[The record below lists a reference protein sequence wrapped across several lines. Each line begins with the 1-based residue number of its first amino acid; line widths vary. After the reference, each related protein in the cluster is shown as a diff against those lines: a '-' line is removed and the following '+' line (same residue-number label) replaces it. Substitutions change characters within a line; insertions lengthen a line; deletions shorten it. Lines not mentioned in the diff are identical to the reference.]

1 MKKLMQAFLVFGL
14 VLAASSTAAPAAE
27 KLKIA
32 TEGAYPPFNYID
44 DAGKLAGFDV
54 DLAKAVCERIGA
66 DCEFVQVAWD
76 DLIPGLLDRK
86 YDVISASMSITEE
99 RQNKVAF
106 TIPCYSNMLAFVG
119 QKGTP
124 ITIDKSGLAGKS
136 VGVQRGTI
144 AQEYLAST
152 YSGVVTER
160 AFDTQEE
167 ANAELAAGKVELV
180 ISDYLP
186 SYAWLQ
192 KEEGKGFSF
201 VGEFIDINDRIGMA
215 LRKEDNELRE
225 RMDQALIQM
234 LEDGTYQQLNAKYF
248 PFSIYF

>member
-1 MKKLMQAFLVFGL
+1 MKKLVHAALAFGL
-14 VLAASSTAAPAAE
+14 LLAAPSVAPHSAE

-32 TEGAYPPFNYID
+32 TEGAYPPFNYLD
-44 DAGKLAGFDV
+44 DSGKLVGFDL
-54 DLAKAVCERIGA
+54 DLARAVCERIGA
-66 DCEFVQVAWD
+66 ECEFVQVAWD
-76 DLIPGLLDRK
+76 DLIPGLLERK
-86 YDVISASMSITEE
+86 YDVIAASMSITEE
-99 RQNKVAF
+99 RQKQVAF

-119 QKGTP
+119 KKGAA
-124 ITIDKSGLAGKS
+124 ITIDKVGLAGKS
-136 VGVQRGTI
+136 VGVQRSTI
-144 AQEYLAST
+144 AQEYLASA
-152 YSGVVTER
+152 YSGVATER
-160 AFDTQEE
+160 AYDTQDA
-167 ANAELAAGKVELV
+167 ANADLAAGKIDLV

-192 KEEGKGFSF
+192 TDSGKDFAF

-215 LRKEDNELRE
+215 LRKDEDELRE

>member
-1 MKKLMQAFLVFGL
+1 MKKLIKATFAIGVF
-14 VLAASSTAAPAAE
+14 LAASSIAAHAAE
-27 KLKIA
+27 KVRVA
-32 TEGAYPPFNYID
+32 TEGAYPPFNYTD
-44 DAGKLAGFDV
+44 DSGKLVGFDI
-54 DLAKAVCERIGA
+54 DLAMAVCERIGA
-66 DCEFVQVAWD
+66 ECEFVQVAWD
-76 DLIPGLLDRK
+76 DLIPGLLERK
-86 YDVISASMSITEE
+86 YDVIAASMSITEE
-99 RQNKVAF
+99 RQKQVAF

-119 QKGTP
+119 KKGTA
-124 ITIDKSGLAGKS
+124 ITIDKTGLAGKS

-144 AQEYLAST
+144 AQEYLTST

-167 ANAELAAGKVELV
+167 ANAELSAGKVDVV

-192 KEEGKGFSF
+192 AEAGKDFAF

-215 LRKEDNELRE
+215 LRREDNDLRE